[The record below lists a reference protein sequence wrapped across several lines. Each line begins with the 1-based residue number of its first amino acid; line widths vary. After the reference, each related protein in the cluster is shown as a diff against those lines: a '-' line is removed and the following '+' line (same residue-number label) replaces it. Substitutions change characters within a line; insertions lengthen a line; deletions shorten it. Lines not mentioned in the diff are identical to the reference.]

1 MINKAL
7 YMIVDAKLSS
17 VNAYHLPSL
26 RRWCYKL
33 PMQYTS
39 RFFAAIIPMAIVS
52 LGAPA
57 PVQAEPIR
65 VDINSGISQPLPIAI
80 PILATPASAPTEAGT
95 TAELGN
101 RIAEV
106 IANDL
111 KSSGLFKPID
121 RAAYTTTVTM
131 PSVTRPEFPSWRTI
145 AAQALVTGSIT
156 ANPDGGLTLA
166 CYVYDVFSTEEL
178 ARQGFV
184 TTAAGWRRAAHKCAD
199 LVYSRLTGE
208 TGYFDSRIVYVSETG
223 SRTKRIKRLAVMDQD
238 GAGHRFLT
246 SGQNLVLTPRFAPN
260 QQTITYMSFEGN
272 RPRVWL
278 YTLGSGHQ
286 QAIGDFPNM
295 SFAPRFSPD
304 GNNLV
309 FSMSMGG
316 NTDIYRL
323 DLGSRKLTRL
333 TTQPGIDTSP
343 SYSPDGNRIV
353 FESDRGGS
361 QQLYVMNADGSSQ
374 QRISFGEGRAASP
387 VWSPRG
393 DLIAFTRFGG
403 SRFSIGVMRPDG
415 SGERLLTNAYQD
427 EGATWSPNGRV
438 IMFFRTTRGGS
449 ADLYSVDLSGQNER
463 KVPTPLDG
471 SDPAWSPLLP

>member
-1 MINKAL
+1 MRTL
-7 YMIVDAKLSS
+7 
-17 VNAYHLPSL
+17 
-26 RRWCYKL
+26 
-33 PMQYTS
+33 
-39 RFFAAIIPMAIVS
+39 F
-52 LGAPA
+52 LGLTILLAA
-57 PVQAEPIR
+57 PVAAAPIR
-65 VDINSGISQPLPIAI
+65 VDINSGIAQPLPIAV
-80 PILATPASAPTEAGT
+80 PAFATAAAMPTEAGT
-95 TAELGN
+95 TAEIGA
-101 RIAEV
+101 RVAQV
-106 IANDL
+106 VANDL
-111 KSSGLFKPID
+111 KSSGLFRPLD
-121 RAAYTTTVTM
+121 PAAYTSTVGVAD
-131 PSVTRPEFPSWRTI
+131 VTRPQFASWRTI
-145 AAQALVTGSIT
+145 AAQALVTGTVSV
-156 ANPDGGLTLA
+156 NPDGGITVG

-278 YTLGSGHQ
+278 YTLGSGRQ

-304 GNNLV
+304 GSNLI
-309 FSMSMGG
+309 FSMSIGG

-333 TTQPGIDTSP
+333 TTQAGIDTGP
-343 SYSPDGNRIV
+343 SYSPDGSRIV
-353 FESDRGGS
+353 FESDRGGT
-361 QQLYVMNADGSSQ
+361 QQLYVMGADGSGQ
-374 QRISFGEGRAASP
+374 TRISFGEGRAATP

-393 DLIAFTRFGG
+393 DLIAFTRLGG
-403 SRFSIGVMRPDG
+403 GRFSIGVMRPDG
-415 SGERLLTNAYQD
+415 GGERLLTNAYQD
-427 EGATWSPNGRV
+427 EGPTWSPNGRV
-438 IMFFRTTRGGS
+438 ILFFRSARGGPV
-449 ADLYSVDLSGQNER
+449 DLFSVDLSGQNER

>member
-1 MINKAL
+1 MRILVLTLAL
-7 YMIVDAKLSS
+7 L
-17 VNAYHLPSL
+17 
-26 RRWCYKL
+26 
-33 PMQYTS
+33 T
-39 RFFAAIIPMAIVS
+39 
-52 LGAPA
+52 APA
-57 PVQAEPIR
+57 AAAPIR
-65 VDINSGISQPLPIAI
+65 VDINAGMAQPLPIAV
-80 PILATPASAPTEAGT
+80 PAFATATATPTEAGT
-95 TAELGN
+95 TAEIGA
-101 RIAEV
+101 RVAQV

-111 KSSGLFKPID
+111 KSSGLFRPLD
-121 RAAYTTTVTM
+121 PAAFTTTVTV
-131 PSVTRPEFPSWRTI
+131 PDVTRPQFASWRTL
-145 AAQALVTGSIT
+145 AAQALVTGTVS
-156 ANPDGGLTLA
+156 ANPDGGITVG
-166 CYVYDVFSTEEL
+166 CYAFDVFSGEEL

-223 SRTKRIKRLAVMDQD
+223 AKTKRIKRLAVMDQD
-238 GAGHRFLT
+238 GASHRFLT
-246 SGQNLVLTPRFAPN
+246 QGQNLVLTPRFAPN

-278 YTLGSGHQ
+278 YTLGSGRQ

-304 GNNLV
+304 GNSLI
-309 FSMSMGG
+309 FSMAVGG
-316 NTDIYRL
+316 NTDIYRM
-323 DLGSRKLTRL
+323 DIASRALTRL

-343 SYSPDGNRIV
+343 SYSPDGSRIV

-361 QQLYVMNADGSSQ
+361 QQLYVMAADGSGQ
-374 QRISFGEGRAASP
+374 QRISFGDGRAASP

-393 DLIAFTRFGG
+393 DLIAFTRIGG
-403 SRFSIGVMRPDG
+403 GRFNIGVMRPDG
-415 SGERLLTNAYQD
+415 SGERLLTNGYQD

-438 IMFFRTTRGGS
+438 ILFFRSSRGGPV
-449 ADLYSVDLSGQNER
+449 DLWSVDLSGQNER